1 MKFKLKI
8 IIQQYKFQI
17 EKSNNNNFYQ
27 AQTIVIMEVTNKVK
41 KNININNIIRIHLV
55 INMIQTLLLMV
66 VQKAAVKI
74 IYSVILLINSNNLGT
89 QAIIIKILLIIKF
102 YKRLNNH
109 SNQTFQPLKIELK
122 DLKEVQVHTQI
133 IYPIIIFLII
143 YHPPETFRFQLL
155 HYIFH
160 PKNQIINIPILL
172 VINIRVIYQI

>member
-66 VQKAAVKI
+66 
-74 IYSVILLINSNNLGT
+74 
-89 QAIIIKILLIIKF
+89 F
-102 YKRLNNH
+102 
-109 SNQTFQPLKIELK
+109 
-122 DLKEVQVHTQI
+122 
-133 IYPIIIFLII
+133 
-143 YHPPETFRFQLL
+143 
-155 HYIFH
+155 
-160 PKNQIINIPILL
+160 
-172 VINIRVIYQI
+172 

>member
-66 VQKAAVKI
+66 V
-74 IYSVILLINSNNLGT
+74 
-89 QAIIIKILLIIKF
+89 
-102 YKRLNNH
+102 
-109 SNQTFQPLKIELK
+109 
-122 DLKEVQVHTQI
+122 
-133 IYPIIIFLII
+133 
-143 YHPPETFRFQLL
+143 
-155 HYIFH
+155 
-160 PKNQIINIPILL
+160 
-172 VINIRVIYQI
+172 